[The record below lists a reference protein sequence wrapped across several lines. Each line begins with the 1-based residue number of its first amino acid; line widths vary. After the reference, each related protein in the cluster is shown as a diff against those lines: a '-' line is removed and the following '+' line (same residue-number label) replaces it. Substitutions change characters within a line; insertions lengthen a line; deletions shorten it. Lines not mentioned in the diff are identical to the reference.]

1 MVERILDST
10 LGNIN
15 PSILYVCAAV
25 LIVMLILGIVKK
37 AMSVIVVAVILVA
50 GCLYLVLQVVEYQEN
65 FSIGINDDS
74 QLVIIVDGKELVI
87 GNDEYDDD
95 PSETVSNVDIER
107 QPDGWY
113 QLDINYEDSSKLT
126 VNIPGFMKYPVI
138 DYLKDQEMQYS
149 LIE

>member
-50 GCLYLVLQVVEYQEN
+50 GCLYLVPQVVEYQEN
-65 FSIGINDDS
+65 LSRDTWLKEKLMEGNESICDT
-74 QLVIIVDGKELVI
+74 L
-87 GNDEYDDD
+87 
-95 PSETVSNVDIER
+95 
-107 QPDGWY
+107 
-113 QLDINYEDSSKLT
+113 
-126 VNIPGFMKYPVI
+126 
-138 DYLKDQEMQYS
+138 
-149 LIE
+149 